1 MEFIN
6 QLKSPLKDEGIDYIW
21 YAKYKDNSFK
31 YEADENK
38 NKTEFDSVYKDRD
51 RIKEFG
57 LIGEGRRVSYQLDTG
72 LLSNTDIN
80 GNDYDDF
87 HFSLSTDN
95 GTVDITENPDADYT
109 DFTARKY
116 IHADISLGQEVH
128 DLVPKVADP
137 IAFGYIT
144 NIECDEIKVKVEVLY
159 FTYKYGG
166 EEIQVSL
173 TPEEDLSA
181 DLAFRLSN
189 TLMTGTI
196 RVNLQKDQ
204 KSAYKI
210 RL

>member
-51 RIKEFG
+51 KIKEFG
-57 LIGEGRRVSYQLDTG
+57 LIGEGRRISYQLDTG
-72 LLSNTDIN
+72 AISNTDIN
-80 GNDYDDF
+80 GSDYDDF

-95 GTVDITENPDADYT
+95 GTVDITNNPDVIYT

-144 NIECDEIKVKVEVLY
+144 NIECDEIKVKIEVLY